1 MKKLLILSLLF
12 MGCDIEI
19 ADHTHDY
26 AYEHTHDD
34 VVHTHD
40 FSEVNHTHDPDDS
53 SYELL
58 AWAFRQDG
66 LTCLRVGENQCTNY
80 ENNGGFDEPLV
91 TVDVQEIRIY
101 DGERYMEQSPT
112 WFIVQVTY
120 VNGTV
125 VKIPDVLQF
134 GYLED

>member
-1 MKKLLILSLLF
+1 MKKLLVLSLLF

-26 AYEHTHDD
+26 TYEHTHDD

-40 FSEVNHTHDPDDS
+40 FSEVNHTHDSDDS

-58 AWAFRQDG
+58 AWVFAHNNWACFRI
-66 LTCLRVGENQCTNY
+66 GEY
-80 ENNGGFDEPLV
+80 ECGVTESSPYE

-101 DGERYMEQSPT
+101 NGERYNVTDTQY
-112 WFIVQVTY
+112 FIVEITDVD
-120 VNGTV
+120 GV
-125 VKIPDVLQF
+125 VKVYDKAWVF
-134 GYLED
+134 GYLEE